1 MYYVGGIGLFLF
13 KVKWD
18 GSMIF
23 VPLNLFVSYHCHVR
37 LVVQELQDPMSY
49 DVNESE

>member
-1 MYYVGGIGLFLF
+1 MYYVGGIGLFF
-13 KVKWD
+13 VEVKWE
-18 GSMIF
+18 GSNIF
-23 VPLNLFVSYHCHVR
+23 VPLKLIVLYNCHVR